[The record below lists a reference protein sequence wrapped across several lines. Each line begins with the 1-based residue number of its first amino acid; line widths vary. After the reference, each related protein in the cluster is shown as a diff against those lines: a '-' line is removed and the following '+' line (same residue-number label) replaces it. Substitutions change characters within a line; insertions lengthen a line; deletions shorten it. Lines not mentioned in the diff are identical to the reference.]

1 MSQQLVQID
10 REHLKKLY
18 AEEEALF
25 LKNHPKCRDAFERA
39 KNSLL
44 DGVPMH
50 WMKKW
55 TGGHPLFVKQAK
67 GGHFTDLDDV
77 KFIDFCLGDTGSMT
91 GHSPDVVV
99 DFVSKQLN
107 NGITYML
114 PNENAIWVGDDLK
127 KRFGLPYWQ
136 VAVSA
141 TDANR
146 FTLRI
151 ARHITKRPK
160 ILVFNYCYHGTVD
173 EAFVTLADDGV
184 TAECRATNIGPQT
197 NPTNTT
203 KVVEFNDVEALER
216 ALAPGDVAAVLC
228 EPAMT
233 NIGIVLPQPGFLDKL
248 RELTTKYGTLLII
261 DETHTISAGPGGL
274 TKELGL
280 KPDLFTI
287 GKAIGSGVPTAV
299 YGLSHEVA
307 RRLSETVQLE
317 GIDVGG
323 IGGTLAGNALSV
335 SAMRATLENI
345 LTPENYEYTIALAK
359 KFCEGVE
366 QVIADFNLPWIVKR
380 LGCRTEYWFR
390 PTEPVNG
397 GEAAAVC
404 DFELD
409 QYMHLYALNRG
420 ILMTPFHNMALIC
433 VNHTEEDVDVHTRVF
448 RESVEALLKK
458 N

>member
-1 MSQQLVQID
+1 MTTVTID

-25 LKNHPKCRDAFERA
+25 LKNHPKCKEAFEKA

-55 TGGHPLFVKQAK
+55 TGGHPLFVQQAK
-67 GGHFTDLDDV
+67 GGHFTDLDGH
-77 KFIDFCLGDTGSMT
+77 KYIDFCLGDTGSMT
-91 GHSPDVVV
+91 GHSPDAVV
-99 DFVSKQLN
+99 DFVSQQLR

-114 PNENAIWVGDDLK
+114 PNENAIWVGDELK

-160 ILVFNYCYHGTVD
+160 VLVFNYCYHGTVD
-173 EAFVTLADDGV
+173 EAFITLGEDGQPQ
-184 TAECRATNIGPQT
+184 CRSTNIGPQT
-197 NPTNTT
+197 NPVNTT
-203 KVVEFNDVEALER
+203 KVVEFNDVEGLEK
-216 ALAPGDVAAVLC
+216 ALADRDVAAVLC

-233 NIGIVLPQPGFLDKL
+233 NIGIVMPQPGFLEKL

-261 DETHTISAGPGGL
+261 DETHTISAGSGGC
-274 TKELGL
+274 TKEWNL

-299 YGLSHEVA
+299 YGLSEEVA
-307 RRLSETVQLE
+307 NRLRSALNLE

-335 SAMRATLENI
+335 AAMRATLEHI
-345 LTPENYEYTIALAK
+345 LTPENYEYTIGLAK

-366 QVIADFNLPWIVKR
+366 QVIADYKLPWIVKR

-390 PTEPVNG
+390 PAEPVNG
-397 GEAAAVC
+397 GEAAEVC

-433 VNHTEEDVDVHTRVF
+433 VNHTMEDVEVHTRVF
-448 RESVEALLKK
+448 RESVEALLNVNK

>member
-1 MSQQLVQID
+1 MSATID

-18 AEEEALF
+18 QEEEELF
-25 LKNHPKCRDAFERA
+25 LKNHPKSREAFERA

-55 TGGHPLFVKQAK
+55 TGGNPLFVKQAK
-67 GGHFTDLDDV
+67 GGHFVDLDDRKYV
-77 KFIDFCLGDTGSMT
+77 DFCLGDTGSMT

-114 PNENAIWVGDDLK
+114 PNENAIWVGEDLK
-127 KRFGLPYWQ
+127 RRFGLPYWQ

-146 FTLRI
+146 FSLRI
-151 ARHITKRPK
+151 ARHITKRK
-160 ILVFNYCYHGTVD
+160 YVLVFNYCYHGTVD
-173 EAFVTLADDGV
+173 EAFVTLGKDGQ
-184 TAECRATNIGPQT
+184 AECRSSNIGPQT

-203 KVVEFNDVEALER
+203 KVVEFNDVEALEK
-216 ALAPGDVAAVLC
+216 ALEPGDVAAVLC

-233 NIGIVLPQPGFLDKL
+233 NIGIVLPQPGFLEKL
-248 RELTTKYGTLLII
+248 RELTTKYGTILII
-261 DETHTISAGPGGL
+261 DETHTISAGPGGC
-274 TKELGL
+274 TKEMGL
-280 KPDLFTI
+280 KPDMLTI

-299 YGLSHEVA
+299 YGLSEEVA
-307 RRLSETVQLE
+307 KRLSNSLALE

-335 SAMRATLENI
+335 AAMRATLENI
-345 LTPENYEYTIALAK
+345 LTPQNYEHTIALAK
-359 KFCEGVE
+359 KFAEGVE
-366 QVIADFNLPWIVKR
+366 QILKEYNLPWIVKR

-397 GEAAAVC
+397 GEAAEVC
-404 DFELD
+404 DFDLD
-409 QYMHLYALNRG
+409 QYMHLYSLNRG

-433 VNHTEEDVDVHTRVF
+433 PSHTQEDVDAHTKVF
-448 RESVEALLKK
+448 RESIEALLKVK